1 MTSPAK
7 HPNQALIALLAMS
20 FIWGYSWVVVKE
32 AFRFIDPLDFV
43 ALRTFTGAPIQF
55 EECFFFSQPFWIAPI
70 LSALGMIA
78 ALQIVEYRR
87 RSAGRSEFGR
97 PFF

>member
-7 HPNQALIALLAMS
+7 HPNQALFALLAMS

-55 EECFFFSQPFWIAPI
+55 EECFSFSQTFWIALI
-70 LSALGMIA
+70 LSALGLIA
-78 ALQIVEYRR
+78 ALQIMEYRR
-87 RSAGRSEFGR
+87 RSGGRSEF
-97 PFF
+97 